1 MKDYRL
7 AAERM
12 VQEQLAGRSIRD
24 KRVLDAFR
32 EVPRHRFVDAAL
44 VDKAYDDNPL
54 PIGEN
59 QTISQPYMVALMIE
73 AMELT
78 GGEKVL
84 EIGTGSGYMT
94 ALLCRLADRV
104 YSMERKE
111 SLADDARKK
120 LEELGIR
127 NVCVRVGDGTLGW
140 EEESPF
146 EAIVVS
152 AGSPDIPP
160 PLMEQL
166 ADGGRLLIPV
176 GGSDS
181 QILRKVVRRGDDFER
196 FSLSGCI
203 FVKLVG
209 NYGWKE

>member
-59 QTISQPYMVALMIE
+59 QTISQPYMVAVMIE
-73 AMELT
+73 AMELS

-140 EEESPF
+140 EEESP
-146 EAIVVS
+146 
-152 AGSPDIPP
+152 
-160 PLMEQL
+160 
-166 ADGGRLLIPV
+166 
-176 GGSDS
+176 
-181 QILRKVVRRGDDFER
+181 
-196 FSLSGCI
+196 
-203 FVKLVG
+203 
-209 NYGWKE
+209 

>member
-1 MKDYRL
+1 MRDYRL

-59 QTISQPYMVALMIE
+59 QTISQPYMVAVMIE
-73 AMELT
+73 AMELS

-181 QILRKVVRRGDDFER
+181 QILRKVVRREDDFER